1 MKPSSNRSLLTAL
14 AAFFLSIASAYA
26 QVVPVSFDQRVAN
39 SSVIAIVR
47 LKDQQSYWDGRHANI
62 YTRNVLEVKAFL
74 KGASAENSIVA
85 ISPGGIV
92 GNQAEFVC
100 PAETYQPNMDYLV
113 LLKENDNN
121 VDDKSYRQ
129 SSPGI
134 RQCLSYA
141 GIQSLL
147 PYQDG
152 VYKDAMAEAPMT
164 EQELL
169 NRMRTSYHLEAKTP
183 AGTNYMARIQNPP
196 SSQRLLAVTTITDGT
211 GGFPATGF
219 VSSTIPANNELIING
234 SGFGATAGSV
244 QFANGDN
251 GGATN
256 ISTVANDIVSWS
268 ATQIRVKIPDAAG
281 TGTLTVLDAGSVNV
295 GTSPITIKWGEIN
308 VSNIFSNHASIQRQ
322 QVRLMDR
329 NSAGGYTFEYSSNT
343 ASGPAFSADAAAK
356 GAFERALRSLRCAT
370 LVNYNVQSNGSN
382 AAGFAND
389 NISIIMYDNVSLPA
403 GALGVCSS
411 RFSASAVSPT
421 CEQFNTVWYLQE
433 MDIRVLTIPVA
444 GFTWNFSTAAPTG
457 SQFDFETVM
466 LHETGHGHGLRH
478 IILPSSTMHFSV
490 SNGSAKRALSANEI
504 EGGQFRISVSNSN
517 CLNTNG
523 FGGFT
528 PHAAV
533 SPAVCSVLLPV
544 SLLDFSG
551 QRRAGSIN
559 LEWTTEWE
567 SNLRGFHIE
576 RSTDGQ
582 NFSPIKFVP
591 AAGNSTGRSV
601 YTHPDNTLF
610 PVIVYYRLR
619 MEDND
624 NDHKYSK
631 IISFKPDNKGWKL
644 FPNPAG
650 DNVYIVPDNAYGQ
663 KNSLEISDLSG
674 RIVLSYE
681 LTQANQ
687 GIAIPISVKK
697 LIPGIYIVKIVSGDK
712 TLLAEKLYKK

>member
-1 MKPSSNRSLLTAL
+1 MKPSSHRSFSTFIAV
-14 AAFFLSIASAYA
+14 FFFSIGSAYS

-47 LKDQQSYWDGRHANI
+47 LKDQQCYWDGKRANI

-74 KGASAENSIVA
+74 KGASTENTLVA

-100 PAETYQPNMDYLV
+100 PAETYQPNTDYLV
-113 LLKENDNN
+113 LLKEDDSN

-129 SSPGI
+129 ARPGI

-169 NRMRTSYHLEAKTP
+169 NRMRTSYRLEAKTP
-183 AGTNYMARIQNPP
+183 AGTNYIARIQSPP
-196 SSQRLLAVTTITDGT
+196 SSQRLLSVTTITDGT
-211 GGFPATGF
+211 GSFPATGF
-219 VSSTIPANNELIING
+219 VSSTMPANNELIING

-244 QFANGDN
+244 QFANGND

-256 ISTVANDIVSWS
+256 ISTVTSDIVSWS
-268 ATQIRVKIPDAAG
+268 DAQIRVKIPDLAG
-281 TGTLTVLDAGSVNV
+281 TGTLTVRDAGSVNV

-308 VSNIFSNHASIQRQ
+308 VTSAFSGHATDQRQ
-322 QVRLMDR
+322 QVKLLNR
-329 NSAGGYTFEYSSNT
+329 NGAGGYTFQYSSNT
-343 ASGPAFSADAAAK
+343 ANGPAFSADASAIAS
-356 GAFERALRSLRCAT
+356 FQRALRSMRCAT
-370 LVNYNVQSNGSN
+370 LVNFNVQGNSSN

-389 NISIIMYDNVSLPA
+389 DVNIIMYDNVSLPA
-403 GALGVCSS
+403 GALGVCTS
-411 RFSASAVSPT
+411 RFSASST
-421 CEQFNTVWYLQE
+421 GSCNLFNTVWYLDE
-433 MDIRVLTIPVA
+433 MDIRVLTVPVA
-444 GFTWNFSTAAPTG
+444 GFTWNFSTSAPTG

-466 LHETGHGHGLRH
+466 LHEIGHGHGLRH
-478 IILPSSTMHFSV
+478 IILPSSTMHYSV

-504 EGGQFRISVSNSN
+504 QGGQHRISVSNSN

-523 FGGFT
+523 VGGFT

-551 QRRAGSIN
+551 QRQAGSIN

-591 AAGNSTGRSV
+591 AAGNAAGR
-601 YTHPDNTLF
+601 YTYMQPDNTLF

-624 NDHKYSK
+624 NDYKYSK
-631 IISFKPDNKGWKL
+631 IISFNPDNKGWKL

-650 DNVYIVPDNAYGQ
+650 DNVYIVPDNGYGQ
-663 KNSLEISDLSG
+663 KNSLEVSDLSG
-674 RIVLSYE
+674 RTVLSYE
-681 LTQANQ
+681 LTQVNQ
-687 GIAIPISVKK
+687 GVAIPISVKK